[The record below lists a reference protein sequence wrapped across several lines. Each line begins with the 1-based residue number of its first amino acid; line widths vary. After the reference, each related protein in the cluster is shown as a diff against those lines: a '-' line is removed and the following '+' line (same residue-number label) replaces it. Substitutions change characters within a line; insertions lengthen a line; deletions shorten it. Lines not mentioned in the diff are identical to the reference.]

1 MNLPCAFKKCAGL
14 LHFTLLQ
21 LTPRQLEDFTSTE
34 KCHICEKD
42 FKDTDKRVTDHD
54 HLTGD
59 YHGPAHNSF
68 NLQYRINP
76 MDVKIPCIIYN
87 LWSYDVHRILSA
99 VKLRHGKISVIPN
112 NTEKYTSFT
121 IGDVTFIDC
130 MQFLMSSMKKLS
142 KNLTDDKL
150 KETLRY
156 FKSDYGVTF
165 KSYLPICF
173 DFISM
178 YFFLWVFIRIS
189 VQLLGWNLFLFNFV
203 HMTLL

>member
-1 MNLPCAFKKCAGL
+1 MNLPCAFKKCAGS

-21 LTPRQLEDFTSTE
+21 LTPQQLEDFTSTE
-34 KCHICEKD
+34 KCHICEKH

-59 YHGPAHNSF
+59 YHGPAHNSC
-68 NLQYRINP
+68 NLQYRINQ
-76 MDVKIPCIIYN
+76 MKVKIPCIIQN
-87 LWSYDVHRILSA
+87 IWSYDAHQILNA

-121 IGDVTFIDC
+121 IGDVTFIDS
-130 MQFLMSSMKKLS
+130 MQFTMSSMKKLS

-165 KSYLPICF
+165 KSYSSICF

-178 YFFLWVFIRIS
+178 YFFCGF
-189 VQLLGWNLFLFNFV
+189 LLEYRYSC
-203 HMTLL
+203 